1 MKKLLFILVFLVLL
15 LAAAGFYLLKP
26 KALGVTYGKQA
37 LASAKEKLAVT
48 YAPLPADAGA
58 DKVLLVSDSHP
69 VDQTFSSQELTALAD
84 NRQKD
89 FPYFPFKNV
98 QIRVNAD
105 GSVEGSATVNYQDAV
120 NYLVALGVS
129 QEVIAEGAAKFKIP
143 PTDLPVYL
151 KVSGS
156 ITENTSQIAVAA
168 AKIAN
173 LNIPQSLVDQY
184 GPALNGLVES
194 VTKDRQLSYSIETL
208 EVVNGQVH
216 FLGTSPDQE
225 MAARSI
231 N

>member
-26 KALGVTYGKQA
+26 KALGVTYGQQD

-151 KVSGS
+151 KVSGTIS
-156 ITENTSQIAVAA
+156 DNQSQINVQQ

-173 LNIPQSLVDQY
+173 ISIPQNYITDYS
-184 GPALNGLVES
+184 PALNNLIDS
-194 VTKDRQLSYSIETL
+194 IIQDRQPS
-208 EVVNGQVH
+208 VN
-216 FLGTSPDQE
+216 
-225 MAARSI
+225 I
-231 N
+231 NKL